1 MFSFG
6 FDPFNYEPKGTMN
19 FSMVDDA
26 IIQLNLNKLIN
37 YTNNINVRAYGIY
50 YNVLVIKNGNCSMKF
65 YL

>member
-1 MFSFG
+1 MYSFG
-6 FDPFNYEPKGTMN
+6 FDPFTYEPKGTMN

-26 IIQLNLNKLIN
+26 IIQLNLNKLVN
-37 YTNNINVRAYGIY
+37 YNNSINVRAYGIY